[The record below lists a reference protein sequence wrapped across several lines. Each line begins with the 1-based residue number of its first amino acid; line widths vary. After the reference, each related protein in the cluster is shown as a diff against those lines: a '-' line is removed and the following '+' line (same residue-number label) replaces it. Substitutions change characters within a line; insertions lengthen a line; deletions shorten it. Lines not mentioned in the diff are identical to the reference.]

1 MAITAE
7 LDTIGREA
15 KGRDTYVAYVKIK
28 KDGVLVENACV
39 PYDPK
44 DDKAFREEI
53 GKRILSAENAIELM
67 KAAAA
72 LALDEVVKEKN
83 SEIDAAKA
91 ASGMEAKE

>member
-7 LDTIGREA
+7 IDTIGREA

-39 PYDPK
+39 PFNPK

-53 GKRILSAENAIELM
+53 GKRILNIENSIEAM

-72 LALDEVVKEKN
+72 SILSEVIDEKN
-83 SEIDAAKA
+83 KEIDAAKA
-91 ASGMEAKE
+91 TGNKEVTR